1 MAIRDWASNTLSTL
15 TCPTQEQLCIHRP
28 GFPEAGQRE
37 LGALGRAWG
46 SWPLLPLPGKV
57 NKKQGQGPRSLNP
70 NYLLVLN
77 TSCENNLSLTYLIR
91 LLTNIFQMWGFLL
104 KTQAQT
110 FSIFNKTG
118 EANARGWGEGH
129 DRSYRLW
136 SPLCGSRKNPPAL
149 GAFRRN
155 RHQWQRQRVA
165 EGASPV
171 LAQPSAPSRLGA
183 APAQRTSGL
192 YYISG

>member
-1 MAIRDWASNTLSTL
+1 MATRDWASNTLSTL
-15 TCPTQEQLCIHRP
+15 TCPTQGQLCIHRP

-110 FSIFNKTG
+110 FFHI
-118 EANARGWGEGH
+118 
-129 DRSYRLW
+129 
-136 SPLCGSRKNPPAL
+136 
-149 GAFRRN
+149 
-155 RHQWQRQRVA
+155 
-165 EGASPV
+165 
-171 LAQPSAPSRLGA
+171 
-183 APAQRTSGL
+183 
-192 YYISG
+192 